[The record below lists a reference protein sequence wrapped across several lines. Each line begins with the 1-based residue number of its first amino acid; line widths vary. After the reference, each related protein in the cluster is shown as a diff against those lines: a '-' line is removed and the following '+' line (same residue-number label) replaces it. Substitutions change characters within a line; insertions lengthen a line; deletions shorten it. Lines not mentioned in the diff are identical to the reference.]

1 MASTKWETLKDLRK
15 RKVDHAHALLLETEK
30 RKKEAVQSLN
40 QVLGYIKEYRAKIK
54 ADENA
59 TVSVSN
65 LSRSRHFLQQLIQS
79 SAQQEHLCIQLTY
92 QAQQDQAELMRCRAD
107 LKAIEKLDEKDRHL
121 ERKKIAEREAKDLD
135 ELARSQFSGNLHPH
149 G

>member
-1 MASTKWETLKDLRK
+1 
-15 RKVDHAHALLLETEK
+15 
-30 RKKEAVQSLN
+30 
-40 QVLGYIKEYRAKIK
+40 
-54 ADENA
+54 
-59 TVSVSN
+59 
-65 LSRSRHFLQQLIQS
+65 
-79 SAQQEHLCIQLTY
+79 
-92 QAQQDQAELMRCRAD
+92 MRCRAD

>member
-1 MASTKWETLKDLRK
+1 
-15 RKVDHAHALLLETEK
+15 
-30 RKKEAVQSLN
+30 
-40 QVLGYIKEYRAKIK
+40 
-54 ADENA
+54 
-59 TVSVSN
+59 
-65 LSRSRHFLQQLIQS
+65 LQQLIQS
-79 SAQQEHLCIQLTY
+79 SAQQESLCIQLTY

-135 ELARSQFSGNLHPH
+135 ELARSQFLGNLHPQ

>member
-1 MASTKWETLKDLRK
+1 MASSKWETLKDLRQ
-15 RKVDHAHALLLETEK
+15 RKVDHAQALLLETEK
-30 RKKEAVQSLN
+30 RKHDAVQSLN
-40 QVLGYIKEYRAKIK
+40 QVLSYIKEYRAQIK

-59 TVSVSN
+59 TVSVTN

-79 SAQQEHLCIQLTY
+79 SVQQENLCIQLTY

-121 ERKKIAEREAKDLD
+121 ERKKVAEREAKELD
-135 ELARSQFSGNLHPH
+135 ELARSQFLGIFHPQ

>member
-1 MASTKWETLKDLRK
+1 MASTKWETLKDLRQ
-15 RKVDHAHALLLETEK
+15 RKVDHAQALLLETEK

-40 QVLGYIKEYRAKIK
+40 QVLGYIKEYRAQIK

-79 SAQQEHLCIQLTY
+79 SAQQENLCIQLTY

-121 ERKKIAEREAKDLD
+121 ERKKVAEREAKELD
-135 ELARSQFSGNLHPH
+135 ELARSQFLGNLHPQ